1 MLPLSPT
8 PLELNQGG
16 KTQGP
21 PSAHHH
27 TLTPSIHILSM
38 RKFAK
43 WPNTRAARVRGCCT
57 QLVDYEEG
65 VPSETWFSR
74 TLTLTPNPNPNLFGT
89 HTERRGSEC
98 VVDYKVVCSCKTSE
112 SDKL

>member
-1 MLPLSPT
+1 
-8 PLELNQGG
+8 
-16 KTQGP
+16 
-21 PSAHHH
+21 
-27 TLTPSIHILSM
+27 M
-38 RKFAK
+38 R
-43 WPNTRAARVRGCCT
+43 R
-57 QLVDYEEG
+57 G

-98 VVDYKVVCSCKTSE
+98 VVDYKVVCSRKTSE